1 MCGIV
6 GYVGKK
12 QVVLVVLGGLLLHPR
27 LIPNAQ

>member
-12 QVVLVVLGGLLLHPR
+12 NNALQVLIEGLENLEVMT
-27 LIPNAQ
+27 QQE